1 MNPVDIACFIVL
13 AVCVIVDALGLAF
26 VFWMVYRFGW
36 RF

>member
-26 VFWMVYRFGW
+26 VFWMVLHYGW